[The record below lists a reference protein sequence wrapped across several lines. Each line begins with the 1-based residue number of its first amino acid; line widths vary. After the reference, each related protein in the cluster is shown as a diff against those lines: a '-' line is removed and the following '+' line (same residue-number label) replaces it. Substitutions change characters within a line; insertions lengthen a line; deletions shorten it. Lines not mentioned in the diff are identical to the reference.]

1 MDNQEIKEELV
12 SIKKELKTLSKILI
26 EYKVMEQKI
35 IQLQQQLISSNA
47 KHDEGRKVLHK
58 RLDAYAKIF
67 LWFGT
72 TVFTGMAGVI
82 WTLVDR
88 ILKG

>member
-1 MDNQEIKEELV
+1 MDNNEIKDELISIKEEL
-12 SIKKELKTLSKILI
+12 KALSQILV

-47 KHDEGRKVLHK
+47 KHDEGRKVIHK
-58 RLDAYAKIF
+58 RMDAYAKIF

-72 TVFTGMAGVI
+72 TIFTAMGGII